1 MYSSW
6 SSKLLVANLAFGV
19 GLAGKASSCWRSGQ
33 FDTLV
38 TFGDS
43 YTDENRLGY
52 FINHNGSA
60 PPVGWDGGVVCYQIL
75 VFPSLFT
82 ILGTW

>member
-1 MYSSW
+1 MMPSSW
-6 SSKLLVANLAFGV
+6 SLRVLVASLAVGV
-19 GLAGKASSCWRSGQ
+19 GLAGRPASCWRSGQ

-60 PPVGWDGGVVCYQIL
+60 PPVGWDGGVVCHLQLCPPTPI
-75 VFPSLFT
+75 VDS
-82 ILGTW
+82 I